1 MQLLAPHFNFMGAFR
16 EQIVRLAAQHFS
28 LARLKDKG
36 IKLARELE
44 RLVND
49 APRDTRRVLR
59 RVAEG
64 NLGRVQAPGVEALGD
79 RISRDLKRLTGA
91 ITLAALVVGGSMLEM
106 ASMGGWRGLLGV
118 TDDSHRAARH
128 ARHQPSAR
136 CAAVWTALKRGWE
149 IGPGAATYGG

>member
-1 MQLLAPHFNFMGAFR
+1 M
-16 EQIVRLAAQHFS
+16 
-28 LARLKDKG
+28 
-36 IKLARELE
+36 
-44 RLVND
+44 ND

-59 RVAEG
+59 RVGEG

-118 TDDSHRAARH
+118 TMILTGLLGTLVISL
-128 ARHQPSAR
+128 SALR
-136 CAAVWTALKRGWE
+136 RRLGRR
-149 IGPGAATYGG
+149 

>member
-1 MQLLAPHFNFMGAFR
+1 M
-16 EQIVRLAAQHFS
+16 
-28 LARLKDKG
+28 ARLKDKG

-49 APRDTRRVLR
+49 APGDTRRVLR

-106 ASMGGWRGLLGV
+106 ASLGGWHGLLGDTMIFTGLLGTLV
-118 TDDSHRAARH
+118 IGLN
-128 ARHQPSAR
+128 
-136 CAAVWTALKRGWE
+136 ALRRRLVRR
-149 IGPGAATYGG
+149 